1 MSVTRQLDLIDF
13 NKNTMKVNG
22 VQLSAVK
29 LFQTG
34 MNFFLLLN
42 TK

>member
-1 MSVTRQLDLIDF
+1 MSETRKLDPIDF

-22 VQLSAVK
+22 VQLSTVK
-29 LFQTG
+29 LFQIG
-34 MNFFLLLN
+34 MKFFLLLN